1 MAGCRGVYCGLGLGL
16 WVTLV
21 SGGVTPPLRCG
32 GLYCGLGLRLRGLF
46 AVEAIGVPFLRVG
59 VDILPDFA
67 IIIFISY
74 YMVVERALENAVT
87 LRVLKFIN
95 IFADIIF

>member
-1 MAGCRGVYCGLGLGL
+1 M
-16 WVTLV
+16 
-21 SGGVTPPLRCG
+21 
-32 GLYCGLGLRLRGLF
+32 GLF

-67 IIIFISY
+67 IIIFTAY

>member
-1 MAGCRGVYCGLGLGL
+1 M
-16 WVTLV
+16 
-21 SGGVTPPLRCG
+21 TPPLRCG
-32 GLYCGLGLRLRGLF
+32 NLYCELGFMLRGLF

-59 VDILPDFA
+59 VDILPDFV

-74 YMVVERALENAVT
+74 YMVVERALKNAVT